1 MGDKGK
7 FMVSFTSNDG
17 IAKALILGGAV
28 GDAYGAPFEYTFQR
42 GKFTPSWTSAAI
54 TGGGLIGRAPKGT
67 WTDDT
72 SMTLATIASLKDNDG
87 NVNTTDMLFKYA
99 EWVQNGA
106 YTIDGVCTDC
116 GNTTYRAISPFVES
130 IILAQINHTKRRAIP
145 QRYICDDEHSN
156 GNGSL
161 MRIAPLALT
170 DATDDEIMHISAT
183 THAHPVSMHAC
194 VQWVHALRLVIGG
207 MDAAD
212 AFAESAR
219 YMRASGMGSVSER
232 FAHIGD
238 YDKSEI
244 SGKGYVVSTM
254 EAAAWSV
261 INADSYEQSVFNACS
276 LGDDTDT
283 VACIAGSVAGV
294 IHGIGG
300 TNGIPEQW
308 IQDLRGME
316 LINTAINEIESL

>member
-28 GDAYGAPFEYTFQR
+28 GDAYGAPFEGVKREEFTPS
-42 GKFTPSWTSAAI
+42 FTPSWTSAAI
-54 TGGGLIGRAPKGT
+54 TGRGLIGRAPKGT

-87 NVNTTDMLFKYA
+87 TVDTVDMLDKYT
-99 EWVQNGA
+99 EWVNDGA
-106 YTIDGVCTDC
+106 YTIDGVCADC
-116 GNTTYRAISPFVES
+116 GGTTWRAIS
-130 IILAQINHTKRRAIP
+130 QKHG
-145 QRYICDDEHSN
+145 CDDEHSN

-170 DATDDEIMHISAT
+170 DATDDEIMRISAT

-207 MDAAD
+207 MDDAD

-219 YMRASGMGSVSER
+219 YMRVSGMESVSER

-244 SGKGYVVSTM
+244 SGRGYVVSTM

-316 LINTAINEIESL
+316 LINTAINEIKSL

>member
-1 MGDKGK
+1 
-7 FMVSFTSNDG
+7 MVSFTLNDG

-42 GKFTPSWTSAAI
+42 GRFTPSWTSSAI

-87 NVNTTDMLFKYA
+87 NVDTADMLSRYA
-99 EWVQNGA
+99 EWVHQGA

-116 GNTTYRAISPFVES
+116 GTTTYRAI
-130 IILAQINHTKRRAIP
+130 IQGHG
-145 QRYICDDEHSN
+145 CDDEHSN

-170 DATDDEIMHISAT
+170 DATDDEIMRVSAT

-194 VQWVHALRLVIGG
+194 VQWIHALRLVIGG
-207 MDAAD
+207 MEAAA
-212 AFAESAR
+212 AFAASSD
-219 YMRASGMGSVSER
+219 YMLANGMEPVSER

-238 YDKSEI
+238 YDESEI

-294 IHGIGG
+294 VHGIGG
-300 TNGIPEQW
+300 TDGIPAQW
-308 IQDLRGME
+308 IRDLRGMN
-316 LINTAINEIESL
+316 LIAAAINGIESL

>member
-1 MGDKGK
+1 
-7 FMVSFTSNDG
+7 MVSFTSNDS

-28 GDAYGAPFEYTFQR
+28 GDAYGAPFESTFQR

-54 TGGGLIGRAPKGT
+54 TGGGLIGRASKGT

-87 NVNTTDMLFKYA
+87 NVNTADMLSKYA
-99 EWVQNGA
+99 EWVNDGA
-106 YTIDGVCTDC
+106 YTIDGVCMDC
-116 GNTTYRAISPFVES
+116 GRTTWQAI
-130 IILAQINHTKRRAIP
+130 AQKHG
-145 QRYICDDEHSN
+145 CDDERSN

-170 DATDDEIMHISAT
+170 DATDDEIMRISAT

-207 MDAAD
+207 MDAAG
-212 AFAESAR
+212 AFAESAD
-219 YMRASGMGSVSER
+219 YMRANGMESVSER

-316 LINTAINEIESL
+316 LIGAAINEIESL